1 MKRRIVAMLVASVTI
16 VLSSIIIIVSIS
28 APQHHDDGGSASART
43 VIRVGL
49 QANLTHTPALIAKS
63 SDAFSKE
70 LGMDVE
76 YMIFKAGPDTMFS
89 LLTGQVDIAYTG
101 PVPAIQAHLASNGS
115 VRIIA
120 GAASGG
126 AMFVTREGIDTLED
140 LRGKRF
146 GAPQYGN
153 TQDVA
158 LRSYLM
164 EHGLR
169 LKEDM
174 GDISVIHARG
184 TELLLL
190 FRRGEID
197 GLWVPEPWASRALKE
212 GGKVFLDERSLWPDG
227 RFATTVLVARSDL
240 IDERPDLIDK
250 VLRVHIG
257 IIKWINENRDEAL
270 IIASREI
277 KGITG
282 QSLPEDI
289 VRRAF
294 SSLEFTYD
302 PMHESVKGYLRKGIM
317 IGLFHSE
324 PAMDRLFY
332 DAGLMSITGQLA
344 SVQSENTQI
353 ILINRRDR

>member
-1 MKRRIVAMLVASVTI
+1 MKHTIAMIVGLTASVI
-16 VLSSIIIIVSIS
+16 ILSFIAIIILSATEHDSSVS
-28 APQHHDDGGSASART
+28 ATR

-63 SDAFSKE
+63 DDAFGKE

-76 YMIFKAGPDTMFS
+76 YRVFKAGPDTMFA

-101 PVPAIQAHLASNGS
+101 PIPAVQAHLASNGS

-120 GAASGG
+120 GATSGG
-126 AMFVTREGIDTLED
+126 AMFITREGIDTLED
-140 LRGKRF
+140 LRGKRL
-146 GAPQYGN
+146 GSPQYGN

-158 LRSYLM
+158 LRSYLL

-174 GDISVIHARG
+174 GDISIINAKG

-212 GGKVFLDERSLWPDG
+212 GGKIFLDERSIWPDG

-240 IDERPDLIDK
+240 IDRSPDLVDR
-250 VLRVHIG
+250 VLRIHIN
-257 IIKWINENRDEAL
+257 IIRWINEHRDEAMS
-270 IIASREI
+270 IASREI
-277 KGITG
+277 RSITG
-282 QSLPEDI
+282 QSLPED
-289 VRRAF
+289 VVKSAF

-302 PMHESVKGYLRKGIM
+302 PMQGSIEGYIRKGKM
-317 IGLFHSE
+317 LGLFHSD
-324 PAMDRLFY
+324 PTLDRLFY
-332 DAGLMSITGQLA
+332 YDDGLNSMLEDESK
-344 SVQSENTQI
+344 
-353 ILINRRDR
+353 

>member
-1 MKRRIVAMLVASVTI
+1 MKHTIAMIVGLTASVI
-16 VLSSIIIIVSIS
+16 ILSFIAIIIILSATEHNSSVS
-28 APQHHDDGGSASART
+28 ATR

-63 SDAFSKE
+63 DDAFGKE

-76 YMIFKAGPDTMFS
+76 YRVFKAGPDTMFA

-101 PVPAIQAHLASNGS
+101 PIPAVQAHLASNGS

-120 GAASGG
+120 GATSGG
-126 AMFVTREGIDTLED
+126 AMFITREGIDTLED
-140 LRGKRF
+140 LRGKRL
-146 GAPQYGN
+146 GSPQYGN

-158 LRSYLM
+158 LRSYLL

-174 GDISVIHARG
+174 GDISIINAKG

-190 FRRGEID
+190 FRRDEID

-212 GGKVFLDERSLWPDG
+212 GGKIFLDERSIWPDG

-240 IDERPDLIDK
+240 INRSPDLVDR
-250 VLRVHIG
+250 VLRIHIN
-257 IIKWINENRDEAL
+257 IIRWINEHRDEAMG
-270 IIASREI
+270 IASREI
-277 KGITG
+277 RSITG
-282 QSLPEDI
+282 QSLPED
-289 VRRAF
+289 VVKSAF

-302 PMHESVKGYLRKGIM
+302 PMQGSIEGYIRKGKM
-317 IGLFHSE
+317 LGLFHSD
-324 PAMDRLFY
+324 PTLDRLFY
-332 DAGLMSITGQLA
+332 YDDGL
-344 SVQSENTQI
+344 NR
-353 ILINRRDR
+353 ILEDESK

>member
-1 MKRRIVAMLVASVTI
+1 MKHTIAMIVGLTASVI
-16 VLSSIIIIVSIS
+16 ILSFIAIIIILSATEHNSSVS
-28 APQHHDDGGSASART
+28 ATR

-63 SDAFSKE
+63 DDAFGKE

-76 YMIFKAGPDTMFS
+76 YRVFKAGPDTMFA

-101 PVPAIQAHLASNGS
+101 PIPAVQAHLASNGS

-120 GAASGG
+120 GATSGG
-126 AMFVTREGIDTLED
+126 AMFITREGIDTLED
-140 LRGKRF
+140 LRGKRL
-146 GAPQYGN
+146 GSPQYGN

-158 LRSYLM
+158 LRSYLL

-174 GDISVIHARG
+174 GDISIINAKG

-190 FRRGEID
+190 FRRDEID

-212 GGKVFLDERSLWPDG
+212 GGKIFLDERSIWPDG

-240 IDERPDLIDK
+240 IDRSPDLVDR
-250 VLRVHIG
+250 VLRIHIN
-257 IIKWINENRDEAL
+257 IIRWVNEHRDEAMG
-270 IIASREI
+270 IASREI
-277 KGITG
+277 RSITG
-282 QSLPEDI
+282 QSLPED
-289 VRRAF
+289 VVKSAF

-302 PMHESVKGYLRKGIM
+302 PMQGSIEGYIRKGKM
-317 IGLFHSE
+317 LGLFHSD
-324 PAMDRLFY
+324 PTLDRLFY
-332 DAGLMSITGQLA
+332 YDDGL
-344 SVQSENTQI
+344 NR
-353 ILINRRDR
+353 ILEDESK

>member
-1 MKRRIVAMLVASVTI
+1 MKHTIAMIVGLTASVI
-16 VLSSIIIIVSIS
+16 ILSFIAIIIILSATEHNSSVS
-28 APQHHDDGGSASART
+28 ATR

-63 SDAFSKE
+63 DDAFGKE

-76 YMIFKAGPDTMFS
+76 YRVFKAGPDTMFA

-101 PVPAIQAHLASNGS
+101 PIPAVQAHLASNGS

-120 GAASGG
+120 GATSGG
-126 AMFVTREGIDTLED
+126 AMFITREGIDTLED
-140 LRGKRF
+140 LRGKRL
-146 GAPQYGN
+146 GSPQYGN

-158 LRSYLM
+158 LRSYLL

-174 GDISVIHARG
+174 GDISIINAKG

-190 FRRGEID
+190 FRRDEID

-212 GGKVFLDERSLWPDG
+212 GGKIFLDERSIWPDG

-240 IDERPDLIDK
+240 IDRSPDLVDR
-250 VLRVHIG
+250 VLRIHIN
-257 IIKWINENRDEAL
+257 IIRWINEHRDEAMG
-270 IIASREI
+270 IASREI
-277 KGITG
+277 RSITG
-282 QSLPEDI
+282 QSLPED
-289 VRRAF
+289 VVKSAF

-302 PMHESVKGYLRKGIM
+302 LMQGSIEGYIRKGKM
-317 IGLFHSE
+317 LGLFHSD
-324 PAMDRLFY
+324 PTLDRLFY
-332 DAGLMSITGQLA
+332 YDDGL
-344 SVQSENTQI
+344 NR
-353 ILINRRDR
+353 ILEDESK

>member
-1 MKRRIVAMLVASVTI
+1 MKHTIAMIVGLTASVI
-16 VLSSIIIIVSIS
+16 ILSFIAIIIILSATEHNSSVS
-28 APQHHDDGGSASART
+28 ATR

-63 SDAFSKE
+63 DDAFGKE

-76 YMIFKAGPDTMFS
+76 YRVFKAGPDTMFA

-101 PVPAIQAHLASNGS
+101 PIPAVQAHLASNGS

-120 GAASGG
+120 GATSGG
-126 AMFVTREGIDTLED
+126 AMFITREGIDTLED
-140 LRGKRF
+140 LRGKRL
-146 GAPQYGN
+146 GSPQYGN

-158 LRSYLM
+158 LRSYLL

-174 GDISVIHARG
+174 GDISIINAKG

-190 FRRGEID
+190 FRRDEID

-212 GGKVFLDERSLWPDG
+212 GGKIFLDERSIWPDG

-240 IDERPDLIDK
+240 IDRSPDLVDR
-250 VLRVHIG
+250 VLRIHIN
-257 IIKWINENRDEAL
+257 IIRWINEHRDEAMG
-270 IIASREI
+270 IASREI
-277 KGITG
+277 RSITG
-282 QSLPEDI
+282 QSLPED
-289 VRRAF
+289 VVKSAF

-302 PMHESVKGYLRKGIM
+302 PMQGSIEGYIRKGKM
-317 IGLFHSE
+317 LGLFHSD
-324 PAMDRLFY
+324 PTLDRLFY
-332 DAGLMSITGQLA
+332 YDDGL
-344 SVQSENTQI
+344 NR
-353 ILINRRDR
+353 ILEDESK